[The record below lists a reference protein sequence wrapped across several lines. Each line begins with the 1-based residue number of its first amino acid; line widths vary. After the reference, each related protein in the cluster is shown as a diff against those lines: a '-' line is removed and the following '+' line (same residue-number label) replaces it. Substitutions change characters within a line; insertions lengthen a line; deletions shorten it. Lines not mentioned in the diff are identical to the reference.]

1 MARPIVFH
9 PTNVDPRV
17 ELQSRLETAPAEHT
31 EAILAAYEVL
41 QGLHDRGL
49 LELLR
54 GALGSG
60 DRLLEIAVAAGES
73 SGSIH
78 ATRNLLLLTKMLG
91 AIDPEDLQI
100 FTQTVPPALRAAA
113 RRSEHAGFWK
123 LLMGFR
129 KKDVRRG
136 MGAVQ
141 ALLETLGQTLAAK
154 QGTHREPA
162 RTRGTTNSQ

>member
-9 PTNVDPRV
+9 PASVDPRV
-17 ELQSRLETAPAEHT
+17 ELQTRLQTAPAEHT

-49 LELLR
+49 LDLLR

-60 DRLLEIAVAAGES
+60 DKLLEIAVAAGES
-73 SGSIH
+73 SGSIR

-91 AIDPEDLQI
+91 AIDPEDLQV
-100 FTQTVPPALRAAA
+100 FTQTVPLALRAAA
-113 RRSEHAGFWK
+113 RRSEPAGFWK

-136 MGAVQ
+136 MSAVQ
-141 ALLETLGQTLAAK
+141 ALLETLGQTLAGK
-154 QGTHREPA
+154 ESPQRGEPQPK
-162 RTRGTTNSQ
+162 T